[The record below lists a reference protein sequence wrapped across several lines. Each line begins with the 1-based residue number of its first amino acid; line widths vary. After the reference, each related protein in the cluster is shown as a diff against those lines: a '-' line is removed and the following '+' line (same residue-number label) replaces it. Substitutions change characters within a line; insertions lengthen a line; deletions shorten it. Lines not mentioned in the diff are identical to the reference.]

1 MVRGDRWWRHYGPQ
15 IVTEFQPG
23 QVRDEHRPDYRQ
35 GISRPFSVEVKRVI
49 SYGTSSAG
57 YDLKLSASGLQLFTA
72 VHGVVNDA
80 VIDPKRFDERC
91 LITLEAEYD
100 YRDSPDTYYTLPA
113 HSYALGV
120 TLETITMPKD
130 HLGLVV
136 GKSTYARCGLIVNTT
151 PLEPGWTG
159 QLVLEL
165 FNATPLPLR
174 VYAREGIAQLL
185 MIPIDMT
192 PEVTYADRQGKYQGQ
207 MGITTARV

>member
-1 MVRGDRWWRHYGPQ
+1 MIRGDRWWRHYGPH
-15 IVTEFQPG
+15 IVTDFQPG
-23 QVRDEHRPDYRQ
+23 QVREEQTCP
-35 GISRPFSVEVKRVI
+35 VEVGRVI

-57 YDLKLSASGLQLFTA
+57 YDLRLWGGGLQRFDYGFA
-72 VHGVVNDA
+72 EE
-80 VIDPKRFDERC
+80 IDPKRFERRQ
-91 LITLEAEYD
+91 LADVPLKQFAGGDYYLMPEY
-100 YRDSPDTYYTLPA
+100 SYTLGA
-113 HSYALGV
+113 
-120 TLETITMPKD
+120 TLETITIPRD

-165 FNATPLPLR
+165 HNATPLPLR

-185 MIPIDMT
+185 MLPIDMT
-192 PEVTYADRQGKYQGQ
+192 PEVTYADRDGKYQGQ

>member
-1 MVRGDRWWRHYGPQ
+1 MVRGDRWWRHYGPH
-15 IVTEFQPG
+15 IVTDFQPG
-23 QVRDEHRPDYRQ
+23 QVREEQTCP
-35 GISRPFSVEVKRVI
+35 VEVGRVI

-57 YDLKLSASGLQLFTA
+57 YDLRLWDGALQRLDRY
-72 VHGVVNDA
+72 GPDRE
-80 VIDPKRFDERC
+80 IDPKRFERRQ
-91 LITLEAEYD
+91 LADVPLKQFAGGDYYLLPEY
-100 YRDSPDTYYTLPA
+100 
-113 HSYALGV
+113 SYALGA
-120 TLETITMPKD
+120 TLETITIPRD

-165 FNATPLPLR
+165 HNATPLPLR

-185 MIPIDMT
+185 MLPIDMT
-192 PEVTYADRQGKYQGQ
+192 PEVTYADRDGKYQGQ

>member
-1 MVRGDRWWRHYGPQ
+1 MVRGDRWWRHYGPH

-23 QVRDEHRPDYRQ
+23 QVREEQTCP
-35 GISRPFSVEVKRVI
+35 VEVGRVI

-57 YDLKLSASGLQLFTA
+57 YDLRLWGGGLQRFDYGFA
-72 VHGVVNDA
+72 EE
-80 VIDPKRFDERC
+80 IDPKRFERRQ
-91 LITLEAEYD
+91 LADVPLKQFAGGDYYLLPEY
-100 YRDSPDTYYTLPA
+100 
-113 HSYALGV
+113 SYALGA
-120 TLETITMPKD
+120 TLETITIPRD

-165 FNATPLPLR
+165 HNATPLPLR

-185 MIPIDMT
+185 MLPIDMT
-192 PEVTYADRQGKYQGQ
+192 PEVTYADRDGKYQGQ

>member
-15 IVTEFQPG
+15 IVTDFQPQ
-23 QVRDEHRPDYRQ
+23 QV
-35 GISRPFSVEVKRVI
+35 VEVGRVI

-57 YDLKLSASGLQLFTA
+57 YDLRLWDGALQRLDRY
-72 VHGVVNDA
+72 GSDKE
-80 VIDPKRFDERC
+80 IDPKRFERGQ
-91 LITLEAEYD
+91 LTDVLLKQFAGGDYYLLPEY
-100 YRDSPDTYYTLPA
+100 
-113 HSYALGV
+113 SYALGA
-120 TLETITMPKD
+120 TLETITIPRD

-165 FNATPLPLR
+165 HNATPLPLR

-185 MIPIDMT
+185 MLPIDMT
-192 PEVTYADRQGKYQGQ
+192 PEVTYADRNGKYQGQ
-207 MGITTARV
+207 TGITTARV

>member
-15 IVTEFQPG
+15 IVTDFQPG
-23 QVRDEHRPDYRQ
+23 QVREEQTCP
-35 GISRPFSVEVKRVI
+35 VEVGRVI

-57 YDLKLSASGLQLFTA
+57 YDLRLWNGGLQRFDYGFA
-72 VHGVVNDA
+72 EE
-80 VIDPKRFDERC
+80 IDPKRFERRQ
-91 LITLEAEYD
+91 LADVPLKQFAGGDYYLLPEY
-100 YRDSPDTYYTLPA
+100 
-113 HSYALGV
+113 SYALGA
-120 TLETITMPKD
+120 TLETITIPRD

-165 FNATPLPLR
+165 HNATPLPLR

-185 MIPIDMT
+185 MLPIDMT

>member
-1 MVRGDRWWRHYGPQ
+1 MVRGDRWWRHYGPH
-15 IVTEFQPG
+15 IVTNFQPG
-23 QVRDEHRPDYRQ
+23 QVREEQTCP
-35 GISRPFSVEVKRVI
+35 VEVGRVI

-57 YDLKLSASGLQLFTA
+57 YDLRLWGGGLQRFDYGFA
-72 VHGVVNDA
+72 EE
-80 VIDPKRFDERC
+80 IDPKRFERRQ
-91 LITLEAEYD
+91 LADVPLKQFAGGDYYLMPEY
-100 YRDSPDTYYTLPA
+100 
-113 HSYALGV
+113 SYALGA
-120 TLETITMPKD
+120 TLETITIPRD

-165 FNATPLPLR
+165 HNATPLPLR

-185 MIPIDMT
+185 MLPIDMT
-192 PEVTYADRQGKYQGQ
+192 PEVTYADRNGKYQGQ

>member
-1 MVRGDRWWRHYGPQ
+1 MVRGDRWWRHYGPH
-15 IVTEFQPG
+15 IVTDFQPG
-23 QVRDEHRPDYRQ
+23 QVREEQTCP
-35 GISRPFSVEVKRVI
+35 VEVGRVI

-57 YDLKLSASGLQLFTA
+57 YDLRLSGEGMKQFDF
-72 VHGVVNDA
+72 GPYEE
-80 VIDPKRFDERC
+80 IDPKRFDRRQ
-91 LITLEAEYD
+91 LINLPLKQSASGD
-100 YRDSPDTYYTLPA
+100 YFVLSE
-113 HSYALGV
+113 HCYALAA

-165 FNATPLPLR
+165 HNATPLPLR

-185 MIPIDMT
+185 MLPIDMT
-192 PEVTYADRQGKYQGQ
+192 PEVTYADRDGKYQGQ
-207 MGITTARV
+207 MGITMARV

>member
-1 MVRGDRWWRHYGPQ
+1 MIRGDRWWRHYGPH
-15 IVTEFQPG
+15 IVTDFQPG
-23 QVRDEHRPDYRQ
+23 QVREEQTCP
-35 GISRPFSVEVKRVI
+35 VEVGRVI

-57 YDLKLSASGLQLFTA
+57 YDLRLWDGKMQQFDFGPYEE
-72 VHGVVNDA
+72 
-80 VIDPKRFDERC
+80 IDPKRFDRRQ
-91 LITLEAEYD
+91 LINLPLKQSASGD
-100 YRDSPDTYYTLPA
+100 YFVLSE
-113 HSYALGV
+113 HCYALAA

-165 FNATPLPLR
+165 HNATPLPLR

-185 MIPIDMT
+185 MLPIDMT

-207 MGITTARV
+207 MGITMARV

>member
-1 MVRGDRWWRHYGPQ
+1 MIRSDRWWHHFGPQ
-15 IVTEFQPG
+15 IVSDFQPQ
-23 QVRDEHRPDYRQ
+23 QVREEQTCP
-35 GISRPFSVEVKRVI
+35 VEVGRVI

-57 YDLKLSASGLQLFTA
+57 YDLRLSEEGMKRFDF
-72 VHGVVNDA
+72 GPYEE
-80 VIDPKRFDERC
+80 IDPKRFSERQ
-91 LITLEAEYD
+91 LVDVPYRMFAGGD
-100 YRDSPDTYYTLPA
+100 YYLMPE

-120 TLETITMPKD
+120 TLETIIMPED

-165 FNATPLPLR
+165 HNATPLPLR

-185 MIPIDMT
+185 MIPCDYR
-192 PEVTYADRQGKYQGQ
+192 PLVSYADRAGKYQHQ
-207 MGITTARV
+207 TGITTARV

>member
-1 MVRGDRWWRHYGPQ
+1 MVRGDKWWRHYGPH
-15 IVTEFQPG
+15 IVTNFQPG
-23 QVRDEHRPDYRQ
+23 QVREEQTCP
-35 GISRPFSVEVKRVI
+35 VEVGRVI

-57 YDLKLSASGLQLFTA
+57 YDLRLWGGGLQRFDYGFA
-72 VHGVVNDA
+72 EE
-80 VIDPKRFDERC
+80 IDPKRFERRQ
-91 LITLEAEYD
+91 LADVPLKQFAGGDYYLLPEY
-100 YRDSPDTYYTLPA
+100 
-113 HSYALGV
+113 SYALGA
-120 TLETITMPKD
+120 TLETITIPRD

-165 FNATPLPLR
+165 HNATPLPLR

-185 MIPIDMT
+185 MLPIDMT

-207 MGITTARV
+207 TGITTARV